1 MWNQITKIRIQQR
14 LYTSDTL
21 TIQHSREMS
30 INYVCMHA
38 LSPTCC
44 LQSGGDLLIL
54 KVLCFVLVKHQEDV
68 LQRD

>member
-1 MWNQITKIRIQQR
+1 
-14 LYTSDTL
+14 
-21 TIQHSREMS
+21 
-30 INYVCMHA
+30 MHV

-54 KVLCFVLVKHQEDV
+54 EVLCFVLVKHQEDV